1 MGEVIEIETERLILR
16 RWREDDKEFFAKLNA
31 DPKVMKYYP
40 NVLSTEESNALAKIC
55 SDLVAKNGWGFWAL
69 ETISDNRFIGFTG
82 LNQPDYELPV
92 DACVEIGWRLA
103 SEAWGQGYATEAAK
117 ACLDFAFENLVLDE
131 VYAFSSV
138 ANQKSRA
145 VMERLNM
152 INLNSNFNHSLLVD
166 HEKLQEHVLYR
177 IELQQWRDVKQ

>member
-16 RWREDDKEFFAKLNA
+16 QWREDDKNLFAKLNA
-31 DPKVMKYYP
+31 DPKVMQYYP
-40 NVLSTEESNALAKIC
+40 DVLSAEQSNELASKC
-55 SDLVAKNGWGFWAL
+55 LDLVAKNGWGFWAL

-92 DACVEIGWRLA
+92 DSCVEIGWRL
-103 SEAWGQGYATEAAK
+103 SSDVWGHGFATEAAK
-117 ACLDFAFENLVLDE
+117 ACLNFAFENLVLDE

-138 ANQKSRA
+138 ANQRSRA
-145 VMERLNM
+145 VMERLHM
-152 INLNSNFNHSLLVD
+152 INLNTNFNHPLLAGHD
-166 HEKLQEHVLYR
+166 ELQEHVLYK